1 MSLHPQSIEEKVK
14 DDMRTTRRTKRG
26 GQQGQQGG
34 LNEKDMT
41 ITKLSSV
48 SHFWNHKHKS
58 ILMMIM
64 KRRSTRMK
72 RRRMTRTTIRRTR
85 RTTRRRSMTT
95 CKLSSLTFSKS

>member
-14 DDMRTTRRTKRG
+14 DDIRTTRRTKRG

-48 SHFWNHKHKS
+48 SHFWNHKLKS
-58 ILMMIM
+58 ILMMI
-64 KRRSTRMK
+64 RQ
-72 RRRMTRTTIRRTR
+72 I
-85 RTTRRRSMTT
+85 
-95 CKLSSLTFSKS
+95 SSCSLHILVNLKKGVKKI